1 MSIAIIVGI
10 AVVVL
15 IFIMFFTNIGGD
27 YTKRTDQQLLDLWPL
42 HENNVQTAKAIGA
55 EAHKKSLEKMSTLMS
70 EMKKRGLLKPDFTQE
85 NEALDLMS
93 RKLFSRGLDEIK
105 SLAKSND
112 AKALYQLGMIFHA
125 VKEMN
130 TSIQYIF
137 ESANLGYTDAQYAL
151 GSAFLTEGNGV
162 ARSAR
167 DAMKWLKIASE
178 HGHADARKALDIV
191 LEAFPNEANIA
202 FAEAEKWLAEKR
214 AAQNTTLCSSG
225 TV

>member
-1 MSIAIIVGI
+1 MSITIVVVI
-10 AVVVL
+10 AVAVL

-42 HENNVQTAKAIGA
+42 HENNVRAAKAVGS
-55 EAHKKSLEKMSTLMS
+55 EAHKKAVEKMSTLTN

-93 RKLFSRGLDEIK
+93 RKLFSRSLDEIK
-105 SLAKSND
+105 SLAKAND
-112 AKALYQLGMIFHA
+112 AKAIYQLGMIFHA

-151 GSAFLTEGNGV
+151 GSAFLNEGYGV
-162 ARSAR
+162 TRNAC

-178 HGHADARKALDIV
+178 KGHVDARKTLDIV
-191 LEAFPNEANIA
+191 LKAFPNEADAA
-202 FAEAEKWLAEKR
+202 FAEAEKWLAKNR
-214 AAQNTTLCSSG
+214 PAQNAT
-225 TV
+225 